1 MKKFWTKEVK
11 IGLTAIVC
19 LVMMYA
25 GIQFLKGINIMKPA
39 NHYIVTFSNVND
51 LMVSSP
57 VLVNGYKVGVVHDMK
72 FDYESNDKVNVVIN
86 LDEELRIP
94 VNSKISMTKSLMGN
108 ASLVIDMNPYVSEYY
123 NSGDVIEG
131 VEANDL
137 MGSLAGMM
145 PDVQSIVSK
154 VDSILA
160 NVNTLFQD
168 PALQATIQRLDY
180 ISANLVT
187 LSNDLNKVMGNDVP
201 VILDNVTSITAN
213 VDSLTTT
220 LNGLPLDATLAQIS
234 TLLGNIEEATAQLN
248 KCDNTAGKLLNDEQ
262 LYNQLNATVASL
274 DSLLVD
280 IRLNPKRYI
289 NIKVF

>member
-11 IGLTAIVC
+11 IGLSAIVC
-19 LVMMYA
+19 LILMYA
-25 GIQFLKGINIMKPA
+25 GIQFLKGVNVMKPA
-39 NHYIVTFSNVND
+39 NHYIITFNNVSD

-57 VLVNGYKVGVVHDMK
+57 VLVNGYKVGVVHEMQ
-72 FDYESNDKVNVVIN
+72 FDYETNNKVNVTIN

-94 VNSKISMTKSLMGN
+94 VDSKISMVKSLMGN

-123 NSGDVIEG
+123 KSGDVIEG
-131 VEANDL
+131 MEGNDL

-145 PDVQSIVSK
+145 PEVQSIVLK
-154 VDSILA
+154 VDSILTG
-160 NVNTLFQD
+160 VNALFND
-168 PALQATIQRLDY
+168 PALQATVKRLDC
-180 ISANLVT
+180 ISANLAT
-187 LSNDLNKVMGNDVP
+187 LTGDLNKVMGNDVP
-201 VILDNVTSITAN
+201 VILDNVTSITAQ
-213 VDSLTTT
+213 VDTLTTT
-220 LNGLPLDATLAQIS
+220 LNAIPLEATLAQVS
-234 TLLGNIEEATAQLN
+234 TLLGNIETATAQLN

-262 LYNQLNATVASL
+262 LYEQLNNTVASL